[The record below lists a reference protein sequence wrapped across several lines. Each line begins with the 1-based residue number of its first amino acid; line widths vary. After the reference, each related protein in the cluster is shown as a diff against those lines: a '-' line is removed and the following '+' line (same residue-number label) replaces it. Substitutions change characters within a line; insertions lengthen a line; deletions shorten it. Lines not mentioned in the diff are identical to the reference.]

1 MRDENGYSQKR
12 LAEYTAKSGGEI
24 SKLLALLELDPAVQK
39 IAREDDAGRLGCRHL
54 YPLTRLT
61 PVSQQ
66 QAIAKIQRDQ
76 LTAAQ
81 VERLAVEMKGDERGP
96 RKRGAPVKQ
105 LRFRTGAASVTVTFR
120 KRDVSTTEV
129 AAALDEARAQV
140 GAPSRADAS

>member
-1 MRDENGYSQKR
+1 M
-12 LAEYTAKSGGEI
+12 
-24 SKLLALLELDPAVQK
+24 LELDPAVQK
-39 IAREDDAGRLGCRHL
+39 IAREDDTGRLRCRHL
-54 YPLTRLT
+54 YPLTQLT
-61 PVSQQ
+61 PISQR
-66 QAIAKIQRDQ
+66 QAIAKIQRDG

-81 VERLAVEMKGDERGP
+81 VERLAAEMKDDDRVP

-140 GAPSRADAS
+140 EASSRPDAL